1 MASMSSHTQNDFVSR
16 EFLAAANALSLTALN
31 DMPGGSI
38 SPFCAPPTV
47 TSTPH
52 SSWRYSV
59 EASDAM
65 VSTRNSA
72 GWPAATIALRLLTHG
87 DSHPAEEP
95 LCSTSTGLLSVCVS
109 IRTY

>member
-1 MASMSSHTQNDFVSR
+1 MASMSSHAQNDFVSR

-59 EASDAM
+59 EASDEM

-72 GWPAATIALRLLTHG
+72 GWPAASIALRISATG
-87 DSHPAEEP
+87 DRHPVEVS
-95 LCSTSTGLLSVCVS
+95 LCSTQTALISLFLSL
-109 IRTY
+109 RR